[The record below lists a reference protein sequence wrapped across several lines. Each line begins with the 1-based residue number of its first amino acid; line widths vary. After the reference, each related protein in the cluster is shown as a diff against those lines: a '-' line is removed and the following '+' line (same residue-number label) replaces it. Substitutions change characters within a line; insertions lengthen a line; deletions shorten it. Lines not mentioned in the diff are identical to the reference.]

1 MKQSLVLSCLV
12 LSLCLSLFAATPAAK
27 PSAGKKTAASLVK
40 KQPPPKRTVYPKPA
54 LANKITRSKGAVA
67 AKEWTVLYYL
77 DADNNLEPDM
87 LNDVNEMEQIGSTD
101 NVNLVVLLDRNPSYD
116 DRDGNWTNNRLDFLT
131 RDKDQEKITSKVLD
145 DLKEMDMGDP
155 QTLVNFVAFGLQ
167 NFPAKHYAVVLGDH
181 GGTWMSSLN
190 DETNNEGGLK
200 LAGLISALDAL
211 KKGGAPTF
219 DLMVFDMC
227 LMSQVEVMDAI
238 SPYVSYAVAS
248 EELEPGS
255 GYPNHRVLYQLT
267 KNPQMGPADLAQVF
281 VQEWSASYKEEGE
294 NTVTSAATDL
304 SKIKDVVS
312 AVDGLAAALM
322 KAPPAVMTAV
332 GRARSSAQHFPG
344 DADSELNSYD
354 IGDLALLLSQQ
365 PEAAS
370 LKPQLDAVMAAV
382 DAAVIKHE
390 EGATHQGATGLA
402 FYFPFDKKVNE
413 EYKSIPF
420 TRTQWDEFLLAGG
433 GQAAAATADV
443 KISSP
448 DPAQPHPLD
457 KGIPVTATVSG
468 SPASIHASI
477 GIAGEDGSLTLISD
491 EEIKSP
497 GAKEEEDGSF
507 VPEWKDGMTF
517 NYTIQ
522 PQVSGISD
530 GRSVALTP
538 LFAMS
543 PGSRFVQ
550 GYASYNSMRG
560 DMQVAPVFDTKSGG
574 LETVFC
580 LSEKGN
586 KAAMA
591 VHPVKGEKLVF
602 YQPTYTGE
610 NKPQKFRPTP
620 ALTTA
625 GGGGGRA
632 GSAPSLKLVPTDLPK
647 GEYVFILTAYAADG
661 EQSGYDVLRLTA
673 DGEGVA
679 PNCNYPDYGYPA
691 VSEDDLDY
699 VDLTQVIPANEYDHF
714 QATWDDYDFMD
725 QYEDDDFDADDLNY
739 LDDVAL
745 DEEDLQFDEAD
756 WSDELQ
762 DEHESGT
769 VEEDQDEADH
779 DENVEE
785 DQSQDDQDENVDQDQ
800 NQDEDQDQD
809 NVSDDDNDHDD
820 DQSDDNG
827 AVEEDHN
834 HDDDQSDDNGAVE
847 DDQNHDDDQHHDN
860 VQSDDSDD
868 DSSADDQDDDSG
880 SDDDGSF
887 YRFR

>member
-1 MKQSLVLSCLV
+1 MKKILIAFCLV
-12 LSLCLSLFAATPAAK
+12 LSVSLPLFARPDPPDDGARAAK
-27 PSAGKKTAASLVK
+27 QPAGKKTAASLVK

-54 LANKITRSKGAVA
+54 LTRKIAPSKGAVA

-101 NVNLVVLLDRNPSYD
+101 NVNLVVLLDRTPEYD

-131 RDKDQEKITSKVLD
+131 RDQDQEKITSKVLD
-145 DLKEMDMGDP
+145 DLKEMDMADP

-200 LAGLISALDAL
+200 LAGLISALDTL
-211 KKGGAPTF
+211 KKAGAPTF

-238 SPYVSYAVAS
+238 SPYVSYGVAS

-267 KNPQMGPADLAQVF
+267 KNPQMTPADLAQVF

-294 NTVTSAATDL
+294 DTVTSAATDL

-312 AVDGLAAALM
+312 AVDALGAALT
-322 KAPPAVMTAV
+322 KASPAAITAV

-344 DADSELNSYD
+344 DADSDLNSYD
-354 IGDLALLLSQQ
+354 IGDFALLLSQQ

-370 LKPQLDAVMAAV
+370 LKPQLDAVTAAV

-390 EGATHQGATGLA
+390 EGAAHQGATGLA
-402 FYFPFDKKVNE
+402 IYFPFDKKVDE
-413 EYKSIPF
+413 AYKSIPF
-420 TRTQWDEFLLAGG
+420 ARTQWDEFLLAGG

-443 KISSP
+443 KIASP
-448 DPAQPHPLD
+448 DPTAPHPID

-477 GIAGEDGSLTLISD
+477 GIAEEDGELTLISD
-491 EEIKSP
+491 EEIMSP
-497 GAKEEEDGSF
+497 GAKPDEDGSF
-507 VPEWKDGMTF
+507 VPEWKDGMKFT
-517 NYTIQ
+517 YTIK

-530 GRSVALTP
+530 GKSVALTP

-560 DMQVAPVFDTKSGG
+560 DMQVAPVFDTKSGH
-574 LETVFC
+574 LETIFC

-610 NKPQKFRPTP
+610 NKAQKFRPTP

-625 GGGGGRA
+625 GGGRS
-632 GSAPSLKLVPTDLPK
+632 GSEPSLKLVPTDLPK

-661 EQSGYDVLRLTA
+661 EQSGYDVLHLTA

-679 PNCNYPDYGYPA
+679 PQVTYPDYGYPS
-691 VSEDDLDY
+691 VSQHDLDY
-699 VDLTQVIPANEYDHF
+699 VDMTQIIPAAEYNNFD
-714 QATWDDYDFMD
+714 ATWDDYDFME
-725 QYEDDDFDADDLNY
+725 QVQADDYDADDLEY

-745 DEEDLQFDEAD
+745 DDEDLQFDEEN

-762 DEHESGT
+762 DEEENGT
-769 VEEDQDEADH
+769 VEEDQDEAD
-779 DENVEE
+779 
-785 DQSQDDQDENVDQDQ
+785 QDEDVEDDQ
-800 NQDEDQDQD
+800 NQDEDQDQGD
-809 NVSDDDNDHDD
+809 VQDEDD
-820 DQSDDNG
+820 DQ
-827 AVEEDHN
+827 
-834 HDDDQSDDNGAVE
+834 DQSDDNGAVE

-860 VQSDDSDD
+860 VQSDDTDD
-868 DSSADDQDDDSG
+868 DSAADDEDDDSG
-880 SDDDGSF
+880 SDDSPHR
-887 YRFR
+887 YAEKL

>member
-1 MKQSLVLSCLV
+1 MKQTLFVSCLV

-27 PSAGKKTAASLVK
+27 PPAGKKTAASLVK
-40 KQPPPKRTVYPKPA
+40 KEPPPKKTVYPKPT
-54 LANKITRSKGAVA
+54 LTKKIARSKGAVA
-67 AKEWTVLYYL
+67 AKEWTILYYL

-87 LNDVNEMEQIGSTD
+87 LSDVNEMEEVGSTD
-101 NVNLVVLLDRNPSYD
+101 QINLVVLLDRNPGYD
-116 DRDGNWTNNRLDFLT
+116 NRDGNWTNNRLDFLT
-131 RDKDQEKITSKVLD
+131 RDKDQEKITSKVLN
-145 DLKEMDMGDP
+145 DLKELDMADP

-167 NFPAKHYAVVLGDH
+167 NFPAKHYAIVLGDH

-211 KKGGAPTF
+211 KKSGAPTF

-238 SPYVSYAVAS
+238 SPYVSYGVAS

-255 GYPNHRVLYQLT
+255 GYPNHRVLFQLA
-267 KNPQMGPADLAQVF
+267 KNPQMAPADFAKVF
-281 VQEWSASYKEEGE
+281 VQEWSDSYKQAGE
-294 NTVTSAATDL
+294 DTVTDAATDL

-312 AVDGLAAALM
+312 AVDALGAALM
-322 KAPPAVMTAV
+322 KSPPDVMTAV
-332 GRARSSAQHFPG
+332 GRARSAAQHFPG
-344 DADSELNSYD
+344 DADSDLNSYD
-354 IGDLALLLSQQ
+354 LGDFALLLSQQ
-365 PEAAS
+365 PEAAPV
-370 LKPQLDAVMAAV
+370 KPQLDAVMAAV
-382 DAAVIKHE
+382 DAAVMIHE

-402 FYFPFDKKVNE
+402 IYFPFDKKVDE
-413 EYKSIPF
+413 AYKSIPLA
-420 TRTQWDEFLLAGG
+420 RTQWDEFLLSGG

-448 DPAQPHPLD
+448 DPASSHPLDD

-477 GIAGEDGSLTLISD
+477 GIAGENGELTLVSD
-491 EEIKSP
+491 EEIMSP
-497 GAKEEEDGSF
+497 GSKPDADGSF
-507 VPEWKDGMTF
+507 VPEWKDGMKF
-517 NYTIQ
+517 NYTIK

-530 GRSVALTP
+530 GKSVALTP

-610 NKPQKFRPTP
+610 NKAQKFRPTP

-625 GGGGGRA
+625 GGGGRA

-647 GEYVFILTAYAADG
+647 GDYVFILTAYACDG
-661 EQSGYDVLRLTA
+661 EQSGYDVLHLTA
-673 DGEGVA
+673 DGQGVA
-679 PNCNYPDYGYPA
+679 PNVSYPDYGYPA

-699 VDLTQVIPANEYDHF
+699 VDMTQVIPANEYNHF
-714 QATWDDYDFMD
+714 DATWDDYDFMEES
-725 QYEDDDFDADDLNY
+725 QADDLDADDMSY
-739 LDDVAL
+739 LDDEAL
-745 DEEDLQFDEAD
+745 DEEDLQFDEED
-756 WSDELQ
+756 WSNELEGEE
-762 DEHESGT
+762 EHGT
-769 VEEDQDEADH
+769 VEEDQGEADQ
-779 DENVEE
+779 DEDVNADQDE
-785 DQSQDDQDENVDQDQ
+785 DNQDENVDQDQ
-800 NQDEDQDQD
+800 NQDEDQDHD
-809 NVSDDDNDHDD
+809 NVQDDDQND

-827 AVEEDHN
+827 AVQDDQH
-834 HDDDQSDDNGAVE
+834 HDDDQN
-847 DDQNHDDDQHHDN
+847 HDN
-860 VQSDDSDD
+860 VQSDDTDD
-868 DSSADDQDDDSG
+868 NSSADDQDDDSS
-880 SDDDGSF
+880 SDDGNTPH
-887 YRFR
+887 RNL